1 MTKSG
6 AKKRKVVVDSIGK
19 AHIVASFNNI
29 IISLTNKNGDVISWS
44 SAGKMGFTTENPAT
58 ISPKTVDSNTASIID
73 YRTEQPFYTSIKK
86 EVVATGKL
94 NPEDE
99 IQLKPQVSG
108 IIDRIFV
115 EEGDIV
121 VRGDLIANIRV
132 VPNEQALIS
141 AKSRINSATLSFNN
155 AKKLFD
161 RSKKL
166 FEKGVIS
173 KQDFENS
180 QLSMDQSKES
190 LLQAEN
196 DFKIIKQGTLTGG
209 ASANT
214 NVLAQ
219 ISGTILE
226 IPVREGDQVIESNN
240 FNAGITIATVADM
253 TKMIFEGQVDETE
266 VSKLSEGSKIK
277 VVLGALEKEEFD
289 AKLTFVAPKGIE
301 LGGAVQFKIKADVNI
316 PESVNVR
323 AGYSANAIM
332 SIGKKENILCI
343 NESLLQFNRITD
355 KPFVEIKL
363 ENGSFITRNVEVGIS
378 DGINVEILK
387 GVSENDNIKVWNT
400 IQGEDEE
407 EVRKRQDENSR
418 ELEE

>member
-1 MTKSG
+1 MKNSI
-6 AKKRKVVVDSIGK
+6 KYIVIILVVFLLLFVLK
-19 AHIVASFNNI
+19 YFN
-29 IISLTNKNGDVISWS
+29 
-44 SAGKMGFTTENPAT
+44 
-58 ISPKTVDSNTASIID
+58 DSNTASIID
-73 YRTEQPFYTSIKK
+73 YKTEQPFYTSIKK

-180 QLSMDQSKES
+180 QLSMDQTKES

-363 ENGSFITRNVEVGIS
+363 ENGSFITRNIEVGIS

-387 GVSENDNIKVWNT
+387 GISENDNIKVWNT

>member
-1 MTKSG
+1 MKNSI
-6 AKKRKVVVDSIGK
+6 KYIVIILVVFSLLFVLK
-19 AHIVASFNNI
+19 YFN
-29 IISLTNKNGDVISWS
+29 
-44 SAGKMGFTTENPAT
+44 
-58 ISPKTVDSNTASIID
+58 DSNTASIID
-73 YRTEQPFYTSIKK
+73 YKTEQPFYTSIVT

-99 IQLKPQVSG
+99 IELKPQVSG
-108 IIDRIFV
+108 IIDKIFV

-121 VRGDLIANIRV
+121 MRGDLIASIRV
-132 VPNEQALIS
+132 VPNEQALLS
-141 AKSRINSATLSFNN
+141 ATSRINSSKLSFDNT
-155 AKKLFD
+155 KKLFD
-161 RSKKL
+161 RSEKL
-166 FEKGVIS
+166 YEKGVIS

-180 QLSMDQSKES
+180 QLSMEQNMES
-190 LLQAEN
+190 LRQAEN
-196 DFKIIKQGTLTGG
+196 DFKIIKKGTLTGG

-266 VSKLSEGSKIK
+266 VAKLAEGSKIK
-277 VVLGALEKEEFD
+277 VLLGALEKEEFD

-301 LGGAVQFKIKADVNI
+301 LGGAVQFKIKADVEI

-332 SIGKKENILCI
+332 SIGQKENILCI

-355 KPFVEIKL
+355 KPFVEIQN
-363 ENGSFITRNVEVGIS
+363 ENGSFITKEVEVGIS
-378 DGINVEILK
+378 DGINVEIIK
-387 GVSENDNIKVWNT
+387 GVKENDNIKVWNT
-400 IQGEDEE
+400 IQGEDEDE
-407 EVRKRQDENSR
+407 IRRRQDENSR

>member
-1 MTKSG
+1 MKNSI
-6 AKKRKVVVDSIGK
+6 KYIVIILVVFSLLFVLK
-19 AHIVASFNNI
+19 YFN
-29 IISLTNKNGDVISWS
+29 
-44 SAGKMGFTTENPAT
+44 
-58 ISPKTVDSNTASIID
+58 DSNTASIID
-73 YRTEQPFYTSIKK
+73 YKTEQPFYTSIVT

-99 IQLKPQVSG
+99 IELKPQVSG
-108 IIDRIFV
+108 IIDKIFV

-121 VRGDLIANIRV
+121 MRGDLIASIRV
-132 VPNEQALIS
+132 VPNEQALLS
-141 AKSRINSATLSFNN
+141 ATSRINSSKLSFDN

-161 RSKKL
+161 RSEKL
-166 FEKGVIS
+166 YEKGVIS

-180 QLSMDQSKES
+180 QLSMEQNMES
-190 LLQAEN
+190 LRQAEN
-196 DFKIIKQGTLTGG
+196 DFKIIKKGTLTGG

-266 VSKLSEGSKIK
+266 VAKLAEGSKIK
-277 VVLGALEKEEFD
+277 VLLGALEKEEFD

-301 LGGAVQFKIKADVNI
+301 LGGAVQFRIKADVEI

-332 SIGKKENILCI
+332 SIGQKENILCI
-343 NESLLQFNRITD
+343 NESLLQFNRFTD
-355 KPFVEIKL
+355 KPFVEIQN
-363 ENGSFITRNVEVGIS
+363 ENGLFITKEVEVGIS
-378 DGINVEILK
+378 DGINVEIIK
-387 GVSENDNIKVWNT
+387 GVKENDNIKVWNT
-400 IQGEDEE
+400 IQGEDEDE
-407 EVRKRQDENSR
+407 IRRRQDENSR
-418 ELEE
+418 ELE

>member
-1 MTKSG
+1 M
-6 AKKRKVVVDSIGK
+6 KKQIKY
-19 AHIVASFNNI
+19 IVLI
-29 IISLTNKNGDVISWS
+29 LLVGSLLFVLNYFKEANS
-44 SAGKMGFTTENPAT
+44 
-58 ISPKTVDSNTASIID
+58 ASIID
-73 YRTEQPFYTSIKK
+73 YDTQQPFYTSIKK

-108 IIDRIFV
+108 IIDKIFV

-121 VRGDLIANIRV
+121 ERGDLIANIRV

-141 AKSRINSATLSFNN
+141 ANSRINSAKLSYNN
-155 AKKLFD
+155 SKKLFD
-161 RSKKL
+161 RSEKL
-166 FEKGVIS
+166 FDKGVIS

-180 QLSMDQSKES
+180 QLSMEQSKES
-190 LLQAEN
+190 LKQAEN

-209 ASANT
+209 SSANT

-226 IPVREGDQVIESNN
+226 IPIREGDQVVESNN
-240 FNAGITIATVADM
+240 FNAGVTIATVADM

-266 VSKLSEGSKIK
+266 VSKLSEGSEIK
-277 VVLGALEKEEFD
+277 VILGALEKDEFN
-289 AKLTFVAPKGIE
+289 ARLTFVAPKGIE
-301 LGGAVQFKIKADVNI
+301 QGGAVQFKIKADVSI

-332 SIGKKENILCI
+332 SIGQKENILCI

-355 KPFVEIKL
+355 KPFVELLKDDGKFVKKDI
-363 ENGSFITRNVEVGIS
+363 EVGIS

-387 GVSENDNIKVWNT
+387 GLKESDKIKVWNT
-400 IQGEDEE
+400 VEDEDEE
-407 EVRKRQDENSR
+407 EKRRRQDENSR
-418 ELEE
+418 KLED

>member
-1 MTKSG
+1 MKNSI
-6 AKKRKVVVDSIGK
+6 KYIVIILVVFLLLFVLK
-19 AHIVASFNNI
+19 YFN
-29 IISLTNKNGDVISWS
+29 
-44 SAGKMGFTTENPAT
+44 
-58 ISPKTVDSNTASIID
+58 DSNTASIID
-73 YRTEQPFYTSIKK
+73 YKTEQPFYTSIKK

-121 VRGDLIANIRV
+121 IRGDLIANIRV

-155 AKKLFD
+155 SKKLFD

-190 LLQAEN
+190 LLQAKN

-332 SIGKKENILCI
+332 AIGKKENILCI

-387 GVSENDNIKVWNT
+387 GISENDNIKVWNT

>member
-1 MTKSG
+1 MKNWI
-6 AKKRKVVVDSIGK
+6 KYIVIILVVFLLLFVLK
-19 AHIVASFNNI
+19 YFN
-29 IISLTNKNGDVISWS
+29 
-44 SAGKMGFTTENPAT
+44 
-58 ISPKTVDSNTASIID
+58 DSNTASIID
-73 YRTEQPFYTSIKK
+73 YKTEQPFYTSIKK

-108 IIDRIFV
+108 IIDKIFV

-121 VRGDLIANIRV
+121 ERGDLIANIRV

-141 AKSRINSATLSFNN
+141 AKSRINSSKLSFDN

-161 RSKKL
+161 RSEKL
-166 FEKGVIS
+166 YEKGVIS

-180 QLSMDQSKES
+180 QLSMEQNMES
-190 LLQAEN
+190 LRQAEN

-209 ASANT
+209 TSANT

-240 FNAGITIATVADM
+240 FNAGVTIATVADM

-277 VVLGALEKEEFD
+277 VVLGALEKEEFE

-301 LGGAVQFKIKADVNI
+301 LGGAVQFKIKADVEI

-332 SIGKKENILCI
+332 SIGQKENILCI
-343 NESLLQFNRITD
+343 NESLLQFNRFTD
-355 KPFVEIKL
+355 KPFVEIQN
-363 ENGSFITRNVEVGIS
+363 ENGLFITKEVEVGIS
-378 DGINVEILK
+378 DGINVEILN
-387 GVSENDNIKVWNT
+387 GVNENDNIKVWNT
-400 IQGEDEE
+400 VLGEDED

-418 ELEE
+418 ELED

>member
-1 MTKSG
+1 MKNSI
-6 AKKRKVVVDSIGK
+6 KYILIILVVFSLLFVLK
-19 AHIVASFNNI
+19 YFN
-29 IISLTNKNGDVISWS
+29 
-44 SAGKMGFTTENPAT
+44 
-58 ISPKTVDSNTASIID
+58 DSNTASIID
-73 YRTEQPFYTSIKK
+73 YKTEQPFYTSIVT

-99 IQLKPQVSG
+99 IELKPQVSG
-108 IIDRIFV
+108 IIDKIFV

-121 VRGDLIANIRV
+121 MRGDLIASIRV
-132 VPNEQALIS
+132 VPNEQALLS
-141 AKSRINSATLSFNN
+141 ATSRINSSKLSFDN

-161 RSKKL
+161 RSEKL
-166 FEKGVIS
+166 YEKGVIS

-180 QLSMDQSKES
+180 QLSMEQNMES
-190 LLQAEN
+190 LRQAEN
-196 DFKIIKQGTLTGG
+196 DFKIIKKGTLTGG

-266 VSKLSEGSKIK
+266 VAKLAEGSKIK
-277 VVLGALEKEEFD
+277 VLLGALEKEEFD

-301 LGGAVQFKIKADVNI
+301 LGGAVQFRIKADVEI

-332 SIGKKENILCI
+332 SIGQKENILCI

-355 KPFVEIKL
+355 KPFVEIQN
-363 ENGSFITRNVEVGIS
+363 ENGSFITKEVEVGIS
-378 DGINVEILK
+378 DGINVEIIK
-387 GVSENDNIKVWNT
+387 GVKENDKIKVWNT
-400 IQGEDEE
+400 IQGEDEDE
-407 EVRKRQDENSR
+407 IRRRQDENSR

>member
-1 MTKSG
+1 M
-6 AKKRKVVVDSIGK
+6 KKQIKY
-19 AHIVASFNNI
+19 IVLI
-29 IISLTNKNGDVISWS
+29 LLVGSLLFVLNYFKEANS
-44 SAGKMGFTTENPAT
+44 
-58 ISPKTVDSNTASIID
+58 ASIID
-73 YRTEQPFYTSIKK
+73 YDTQQPFYTSIKK

-108 IIDRIFV
+108 IIDKIFV

-121 VRGDLIANIRV
+121 ERGDLIANIRV

-141 AKSRINSATLSFNN
+141 ANSRINSAKLSYNN
-155 AKKLFD
+155 SKKLFD
-161 RSKKL
+161 RSEKL
-166 FEKGVIS
+166 FDKGVIS

-180 QLSMDQSKES
+180 QLSMEQSKES
-190 LLQAEN
+190 LKQAEN

-209 ASANT
+209 SSANT

-226 IPVREGDQVIESNN
+226 IPIREGDQVVESNN
-240 FNAGITIATVADM
+240 FNAGVTIATVADM

-266 VSKLSEGSKIK
+266 VSKLSEGSEIK
-277 VVLGALEKEEFD
+277 VILGALEKDEFN
-289 AKLTFVAPKGIE
+289 ARLTFVAPKGIE
-301 LGGAVQFKIKADVNI
+301 QGGAVQFKIKADVSI

-332 SIGKKENILCI
+332 SIVQKENILCI

-355 KPFVEIKL
+355 KPFVELLKDDGKFVKKDI
-363 ENGSFITRNVEVGIS
+363 EVGIS

-387 GVSENDNIKVWNT
+387 GLKESDKIKVWNT
-400 IQGEDEE
+400 VEDEDEE
-407 EVRKRQDENSR
+407 EKRRRQDENSR
-418 ELEE
+418 KLED

>member
-1 MTKSG
+1 MKNSI
-6 AKKRKVVVDSIGK
+6 KYIVIILVVFSLLFVLK
-19 AHIVASFNNI
+19 YFN
-29 IISLTNKNGDVISWS
+29 
-44 SAGKMGFTTENPAT
+44 
-58 ISPKTVDSNTASIID
+58 DSNTASIID
-73 YRTEQPFYTSIKK
+73 YKTEQPFYTSIVT

-99 IQLKPQVSG
+99 IELKPQVSG
-108 IIDRIFV
+108 IIDKIFV

-121 VRGDLIANIRV
+121 MRGDLIASIRV
-132 VPNEQALIS
+132 VPNEQALLS
-141 AKSRINSATLSFNN
+141 ATSRINSSKLSFDN

-161 RSKKL
+161 RSEKL
-166 FEKGVIS
+166 YEKGVIS

-180 QLSMDQSKES
+180 QLSMEQNMES
-190 LLQAEN
+190 LRQAEN
-196 DFKIIKQGTLTGG
+196 DFKIIKKGTLTGG

-266 VSKLSEGSKIK
+266 VAKLAEGSKIK
-277 VVLGALEKEEFD
+277 VLLGALEKEEFD

-301 LGGAVQFKIKADVNI
+301 LGGAVQFKIKADVKI

-332 SIGKKENILCI
+332 SIGQKENILCI

-355 KPFVEIKL
+355 KPFVEIQN
-363 ENGSFITRNVEVGIS
+363 ENGSFITKEVEVGIS
-378 DGINVEILK
+378 DGINVEIIK
-387 GVSENDNIKVWNT
+387 GVKENDKIKVWNT
-400 IQGEDEE
+400 IQGEDEDE
-407 EVRKRQDENSR
+407 IRRRQDENSR

>member
-1 MTKSG
+1 MKKSV
-6 AKKRKVVVDSIGK
+6 KYIVIILVIGSLLYVLK
-19 AHIVASFNNI
+19 YFNDAN
-29 IISLTNKNGDVISWS
+29 S
-44 SAGKMGFTTENPAT
+44 
-58 ISPKTVDSNTASIID
+58 ASIID
-73 YRTEQPFYTSIKK
+73 YETEQPFYTSIEK

-108 IIDRIFV
+108 IIDKIFV

-121 VRGDLIANIRV
+121 MRGDLIANIRV

-141 AKSRINSATLSFNN
+141 ARSRINSAKLSYDNS
-155 AKKLFD
+155 KKLFD
-161 RSKKL
+161 RSEKL

-180 QLSMDQSKES
+180 QLSMEQSRES
-190 LLQAEN
+190 LKQAEN

-209 ASANT
+209 NTANT

-226 IPVREGDQVIESNN
+226 IPVREGDQVVESNT

-266 VSKLSEGSKIK
+266 VSKLAEGSEIK
-277 VVLGALEKEEFD
+277 VILGALEKEEFE

-301 LGGAVQFKIKADVNI
+301 LGGAVQFKIKADVSI

-332 SIGKKENILCI
+332 SIGQKENILCV
-343 NESLLQFNRITD
+343 NESLLQFNRITE
-355 KPFVEIKL
+355 KPFVEIL
-363 ENGSFITRNVEVGIS
+363 QEDGSFVIKNVEVGIS

-387 GVSENDNIKVWNT
+387 GVKEGDNIKIWNSV
-400 IQGEDEE
+400 EDDNDEE
-407 EVRKRQDENSR
+407 ARRRQDENSR
-418 ELEE
+418 ELDD

>member
-1 MTKSG
+1 MKNSI
-6 AKKRKVVVDSIGK
+6 KYIVIILVVFSLLFVLK
-19 AHIVASFNNI
+19 YFN
-29 IISLTNKNGDVISWS
+29 
-44 SAGKMGFTTENPAT
+44 
-58 ISPKTVDSNTASIID
+58 DSNTASIID
-73 YRTEQPFYTSIKK
+73 YKTEQPFYTSIVT

-99 IQLKPQVSG
+99 IELKPQVSG
-108 IIDRIFV
+108 IIDKIFV

-121 VRGDLIANIRV
+121 MRGDLIASIRV
-132 VPNEQALIS
+132 VPNEQALLS
-141 AKSRINSATLSFNN
+141 ATSRINSSKLSFDN

-161 RSKKL
+161 RSEKL
-166 FEKGVIS
+166 YEKGVIS

-180 QLSMDQSKES
+180 QLSMEQNMES
-190 LLQAEN
+190 LRQAEN
-196 DFKIIKQGTLTGG
+196 DFKIIKKGTLTGG

-219 ISGTILE
+219 ISGTVLE

-266 VSKLSEGSKIK
+266 VAKLAEGSKIK
-277 VVLGALEKEEFD
+277 VLLGALEKEEFD

-301 LGGAVQFKIKADVNI
+301 LGGAVQFKIKADVEI

-332 SIGKKENILCI
+332 SIGQKENILCI

-355 KPFVEIKL
+355 KPFVEIQN
-363 ENGSFITRNVEVGIS
+363 ENGSFITKEVEVGIS
-378 DGINVEILK
+378 DGINVEIIK
-387 GVSENDNIKVWNT
+387 GVKENDNIKVWNT
-400 IQGEDEE
+400 IQGEDEDE
-407 EVRKRQDENSR
+407 IRRRQDENSR

>member
-1 MTKSG
+1 MKNSI
-6 AKKRKVVVDSIGK
+6 KYIVIILVVFSLLFVLK
-19 AHIVASFNNI
+19 YFN
-29 IISLTNKNGDVISWS
+29 
-44 SAGKMGFTTENPAT
+44 
-58 ISPKTVDSNTASIID
+58 DSNTASIVD
-73 YRTEQPFYTSIKK
+73 YKTEQPFYTSIIT

-99 IQLKPQVSG
+99 IELKPQVSG
-108 IIDRIFV
+108 IIDKIFV

-121 VRGDLIANIRV
+121 MRGDLIASIRV
-132 VPNEQALIS
+132 VPNEQALLS
-141 AKSRINSATLSFNN
+141 ATSRINSSKLSFDN

-161 RSKKL
+161 RSEKL
-166 FEKGVIS
+166 YEKGVIS
-173 KQDFENS
+173 KQDYENS
-180 QLSMDQSKES
+180 QLSMEQNMES
-190 LLQAEN
+190 LRQAEN
-196 DFKIIKQGTLTGG
+196 DFKIIKKGTLTGG

-266 VSKLSEGSKIK
+266 VAKLAEGSKIK
-277 VVLGALEKEEFD
+277 VLLGALEKEEFD

-301 LGGAVQFKIKADVNI
+301 LGGAVQFKIKADVEI

-332 SIGKKENILCI
+332 SIGQKENILCI
-343 NESLLQFNRITD
+343 NESLLQFNRFTD
-355 KPFVEIKL
+355 KPFVEIQN
-363 ENGSFITRNVEVGIS
+363 ENGLFITKEVEVGIS
-378 DGINVEILK
+378 DGINVEIIK
-387 GVSENDNIKVWNT
+387 GVKENDNIKVWNT
-400 IQGEDEE
+400 IQGEDEDE
-407 EVRKRQDENSR
+407 IRRRQDENSR